1 MPDSACPVPASVVD
15 ALARVVG
22 VAATP
27 ESGRWDALAATNPVY
42 RLSAGRAAW
51 IVKRPKDADK
61 DVRVDAVLAALAVP
75 HCAIVPLGEGWIAMR
90 DVGDDSL
97 ESLDPAR
104 YHIGLFDQLGALAA
118 SALRL
123 GMRDRKL
130 ANILVARDGSLMHID
145 YEGGFRAGLLTRV
158 LRPHRYYRYL
168 MTRLFF
174 DVAKHFGES
183 DLDAAF
189 ARFKNGFGP
198 EWARMSRLRLPREL
212 TARLHARERLHLA
225 CERRSAGRIC
235 VHFDRILAA
244 RRA

>member
-1 MPDSACPVPASVVD
+1 MPDSACPVPVSVVD

-22 VAATP
+22 PDATP
-27 ESGRWDALAATNPVY
+27 ESWRWEALAATNPVY
-42 RLSAGRAAW
+42 RLSADEAVW

-61 DVRVDAVLAALAVP
+61 DLRVDAVLAEFGVP
-75 HCAIVPLGEGWIAMR
+75 HCAAVAVGEGWIAMR

-104 YHIGLFDQLGALAA
+104 YHVGLFDQLGTLAA

-130 ANILVARDGSLMHID
+130 ANILVTRDGSLMHID
-145 YEGGFRAGLLTRV
+145 YEGGFRAGVLTRM

-174 DVAKHFGES
+174 DVVQHFGEG

-189 ARFKNGFGP
+189 ARFKSGFGP
-198 EWARMSRLRLPREL
+198 EWARISRLRLPHEL
-212 TARLHARERLHLA
+212 AARLHARERVHLA

-235 VHFDRILAA
+235 VHLDRIFAA
-244 RRA
+244 HRH

>member
-15 ALARVVG
+15 ALDRIG
-22 VAATP
+22 GRDATP
-27 ESGRWDALAATNPVY
+27 ERRHWEALAATNPVY
-42 RLSAGRAAW
+42 RFGTGEAAW

-61 DVRVDAVLAALAVP
+61 DLRVDAVLAALAVP

-90 DVGDDSL
+90 DVGDASL
-97 ESLDPAR
+97 ERLDPAHYR
-104 YHIGLFDQLGALAA
+104 IDLFDQLGTLAA

-145 YEGGFRAGLLTRV
+145 YEGGFRAGLLTRM

-168 MTRLFF
+168 LTRLFF
-174 DVAKHFGES
+174 DVARHFGES

-198 EWARMSRLRLPREL
+198 EWARMARLRLPREL
-212 TARLHARERLHLA
+212 ASRLHTRERLHLA

-235 VHFDRILAA
+235 VHFDRIFAA